1 MVDEL
6 VEIVKNLNK
15 TDEKIDEILQQWV
28 VLKHEYRKTRDDM
41 LKLEIKKKWDK
52 LQKKMDTLQERRRIM
67 VEKKNKINYKKRW
80 ELLSLHKMEIRK
92 FLNAL
97 TSKKNNTRI
106 ISLDTV

>member
-15 TDEKIDEILQQWV
+15 TDEKIDEIRRQWT
-28 VLKHEYRKTRDDM
+28 VLKYEYRKTRDDM

-67 VEKKNKINYKKRW
+67 VEKKNEIYFKKRW
-80 ELLSLHKMEIRK
+80 ELLKLHKMEIRK

-97 TSKKNNTRI
+97 TS
-106 ISLDTV
+106 

>member
-15 TDEKIDEILQQWV
+15 TDEKIDEISKQWT
-28 VLKHEYRKTRDDM
+28 VLKYEYRKTRDDM

-52 LQKKMDTLQERRRIM
+52 LQKKMDTLKERRRIM
-67 VEKKNKINYKKRW
+67 LEKKNEIDFKKRW
-80 ELLSLHKMEIRK
+80 NLLKLHKMEIRK

-97 TSKKNNTRI
+97 TSQKTILK
-106 ISLDTV
+106 